1 MSIDSERTYKI
12 GHVAQLLEIE
22 PYVLRFWESEFE
34 QLKPIRTPKGQR
46 LYTEEHI
53 SLLRRI
59 KHLLYHQGMTIAGAR
74 KKLDEYKQW
83 WDVLEEIR
91 EEIERLKHI
100 LEQPAHPDQASHRG

>member
-1 MSIDSERTYKI
+1 MTSDTDRTYKI
-12 GHVAQLLEIE
+12 GHVAQLLEVE

-53 SLLRRI
+53 SLVRRI

-74 KKLDEYKQW
+74 NKLEEHKHW
-83 WDVLEEIR
+83 WDLLEEIR
-91 EEIERLKHI
+91 AEIERLQLI
-100 LEQPAHPDQASHRG
+100 LKKSSRDDQAGT